1 MSWQPPTNLPEP
13 GQVVR
18 CHGYFKA
25 YRLGD
30 KWYADPG
37 GEVAP
42 VLWTAEPEKQEEAA

>member
-18 CHGYFKA
+18 CHGYFSA
-25 YRLGD
+25 YHLDG
-30 KWYADPG
+30 KWYPYP

-42 VLWTAEPEKQEEAA
+42 VLWTAEPEKQAEPA